1 MTGHPH
7 ARAAGLASGAGSAAA
22 APGPIAGAAVWRQVI
37 AAAGGRCE
45 CAGACGGRHRDG
57 NGRCV
62 HEDAPG
68 SPLHAVARDQAA
80 RGTAEIRL
88 GAADLMAVCDGCHG
102 GLLARHREA
111 GRWAR
116 AEAPGGQER
125 LW

>member
-22 APGPIAGAAVWRQVI
+22 ALGPIAGAAVWRQVI